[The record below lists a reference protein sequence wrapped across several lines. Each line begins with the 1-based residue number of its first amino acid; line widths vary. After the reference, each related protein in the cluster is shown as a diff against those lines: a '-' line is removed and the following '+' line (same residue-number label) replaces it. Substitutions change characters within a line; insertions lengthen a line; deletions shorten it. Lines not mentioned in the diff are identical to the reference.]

1 MHTLRGL
8 SAKDFL
14 ENVMS
19 VPEITDSFTGSVNR
33 VTLGATKENGGTRT
47 STVTIGGARNVVYGG
62 SVEDAS
68 EKPVIAMDVLD
79 SRPNDWP
86 EVLAE
91 PYKDVLDSPGD
102 WAKKCVEQFGADLIC
117 LKFDG
122 IHPDKDDKDA
132 AYAVKVTK
140 EVLKAVGVPLIL
152 WGCGNDEKD
161 NQVMPKVSGAAKGE
175 NCLIG
180 TITEDNYKSLTAI
193 ALADGHYLISEAPI
207 DINIAKQ
214 VNILASDMGFPLE
227 RIVTFQSTGAL
238 GYGIEYAYS
247 IQERQRL
254 AALTGDKMM
263 AMPAICDVGYESWR
277 AKEAKLADAPGWGI
291 ADDRGPMWEATTAV
305 CLLQAGVDIIR
316 MRHPRAVTTVKNFI
330 NQIW

>member
-1 MHTLRGL
+1 
-8 SAKDFL
+8 
-14 ENVMS
+14 
-19 VPEITDSFTGSVNR
+19 
-33 VTLGATKENGGTRT
+33 
-47 STVTIGGARNVVYGG
+47 
-62 SVEDAS
+62 
-68 EKPVIAMDVLD
+68 
-79 SRPNDWP
+79 
-86 EVLAE
+86 
-91 PYKDVLDSPGD
+91 
-102 WAKKCVEQFGADLIC
+102 
-117 LKFDG
+117 
-122 IHPDKDDKDA
+122 
-132 AYAVKVTK
+132 
-140 EVLKAVGVPLIL
+140 
-152 WGCGNDEKD
+152 
-161 NQVMPKVSGAAKGE
+161 MPKVSGAAKGE

-193 ALADGHYLISEAPI
+193 ALADNHHLISEAPI

-263 AMPAICDVGYESWR
+263 AMPAICDVGYEAWR
-277 AKEAKLADAPGWGI
+277 AKEAKLTDAPGWGD
-291 ADDRGPMWEATTAV
+291 AADRGPMWEAATAI

-316 MRHPRAVTTVKNFI
+316 MRHPRAVKTVKNFI

>member
-1 MHTLRGL
+1 
-8 SAKDFL
+8 
-14 ENVMS
+14 MS
-19 VPEITDSFTGSVNR
+19 IPEIADNYSGSVNR
-33 VTLGATKENGGTRT
+33 ITLGATKENGGSRT
-47 STVTIGGARNVVYGG
+47 STITVGGSRNVVYGG
-62 SVEDAS
+62 GADQVG
-68 EKPVIAMDVLD
+68 EKPMIAIDVLD
-79 SRPNDWP
+79 SEPNDWP
-86 EVLAE
+86 EALVGS
-91 PYKDVLDSPGD
+91 YKDVLDNPAE
-102 WAKKCVEQFGADLIC
+102 WAKKCVEEFGADIIC

-122 IHPDKDDKDA
+122 IHPDKGDKDA
-132 AYAVKVTK
+132 AHAAKVTE
-140 EVLKAVGVPLIL
+140 EVIKAVGVPLVL
-152 WGCGNDEKD
+152 WSCGNDEKD
-161 NQVMPKVSGAAKGE
+161 KQVMPKVSGAAKGE

-193 ALADGHYLISEAPI
+193 ALADNHHLISEAPI

-277 AKEAKLADAPGWGI
+277 AKEAKLADAPGWGD
-291 ADDRGPMWEATTAV
+291 AADRGPMWEAATAI

-316 MRHPRAVTTVKNFI
+316 MRHPRAVKTVKNFI
-330 NQIW
+330 NQVWS

>member
-1 MHTLRGL
+1 
-8 SAKDFL
+8 
-14 ENVMS
+14 MS
-19 VPEITDSFTGSVNR
+19 IPEIADNYTGSVNR

-47 STVTIGGARNVVYGG
+47 STITVGGARNVVYGG
-62 SVEDAS
+62 GDDQAS
-68 EKPVIAMDVLD
+68 EKPVIAIDVLD
-79 SRPNDWP
+79 SEPGDWP
-86 EVLAE
+86 ELLAE
-91 PYKDVLDSPGD
+91 PYKDVLDNPAE
-102 WAKKCVEQFGADLIC
+102 WAKKCIEEFGADLIC

-122 IHPDKDDKDA
+122 IHPDKGDKDGEHA
-132 AYAVKVTK
+132 AKVT
-140 EVLKAVGVPLIL
+140 EDVLKAVGVPLVL

-175 NCLIG
+175 NCLLG

-193 ALADGHYLISEAPI
+193 ALADNHFLISEAPI

-247 IQERQRL
+247 IQERQRM

-263 AMPAICDVGYESWR
+263 AMPAICDVGYEAWR
-277 AKEAKLADAPGWGI
+277 AKEAKLVDAPGWGD
-291 ADDRGPMWEATTAV
+291 AADRGPMWEAATAI

-316 MRHPRAVTTVKNFI
+316 MRHPRAVKTVKNFI
-330 NQIW
+330 NQVWS